1 LAGYAVSAIDAYADA
16 LTLALCEQ
24 VSIVAYDNH
33 GFKAD
38 GLLAAL
44 DEFDLNAFVGVVY
57 GSGFEAQP
65 ELLNSIAERLP
76 LIGNCAEVVKNVKN
90 PLTFFAALQ
99 KQHIAYPAVS
109 VALPND
115 IEDMVIKSIG
125 GCGGG
130 HIQNLDLATTTLDG
144 TNYCQQ
150 KIEGDAVSLLFV
162 ADSLAI
168 EPIGFNLQWLSASAD
183 APYRYGGAAGNADFS
198 SAVKSQLIKAA
209 NALTLAFGLRG
220 LNSLDAIVRQN
231 AGREQVYVLEI
242 NPRLSATLDLYTHAM
257 PDVFEKHIQTCQGN
271 ALIQN
276 QKKANTLSK
285 AHAIV
290 YADQDLSV
298 NSDIEWPKWVKD
310 NPSSYK
316 QTVKIESGA
325 PVCTVIAEAATAH
338 AAKALAQAR
347 VIDIQQLLKQK

>member
-1 LAGYAVSAIDAYADA
+1 
-16 LTLALCEQ
+16 
-24 VSIVAYDNH
+24 
-33 GFKAD
+33 
-38 GLLAAL
+38 
-44 DEFDLNAFVGVVY
+44 
-57 GSGFEAQP
+57 
-65 ELLNSIAERLP
+65 
-76 LIGNCAEVVKNVKN
+76 
-90 PLTFFAALQ
+90 
-99 KQHIAYPAVS
+99 
-109 VALPND
+109 
-115 IEDMVIKSIG
+115 MVIKSIG

-257 PDVFEKHIQTCQGN
+257 SEVFEKHIRTCQGN
-271 ALIQN
+271 AMTQQ
-276 QKKANTLSK
+276 QKTANTLSK